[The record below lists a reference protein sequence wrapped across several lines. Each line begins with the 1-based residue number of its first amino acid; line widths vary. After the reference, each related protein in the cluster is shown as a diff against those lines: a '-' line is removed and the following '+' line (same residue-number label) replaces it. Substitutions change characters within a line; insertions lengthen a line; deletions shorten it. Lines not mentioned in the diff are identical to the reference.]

1 MDDELIETFHPG
13 SGRSTGEFERPDEAR
28 EYVDPDPPEEID
40 AAQIKE
46 FEFDWSPNGVV
57 STPEPEEPEVSEA
70 DLPAEDK
77 EHEAELHRVS
87 DDPESSEPQAR
98 ESEAPPTDFDWSSRS
113 IVSETPEPTVEES
126 HVNDIESASEQM
138 YESDGDEDVAPPA
151 AYAGEPIAEDAV
163 PVVEHGGDDVRAI
176 DQQVDESTGTSTN
189 ERAELIELI
198 AQRVIEKL
206 SDNVIRDVAKEAV
219 PRIAEK
225 LIREALEDE
234 KNR

>member
-1 MDDELIETFHPG
+1 MAAAFDDH
-13 SGRSTGEFERPDEAR
+13 
-28 EYVDPDPPEEID
+28 
-40 AAQIKE
+40 
-46 FEFDWSPNGVV
+46 
-57 STPEPEEPEVSEA
+57 
-70 DLPAEDK
+70 
-77 EHEAELHRVS
+77 
-87 DDPESSEPQAR
+87 
-98 ESEAPPTDFDWSSRS
+98 SRG
-113 IVSETPEPTVEES
+113 
-126 HVNDIESASEQM
+126 N
-138 YESDGDEDVAPPA
+138 VA
-151 AYAGEPIAEDAV
+151 
-163 PVVEHGGDDVRAI
+163 AI